1 MKVGPKGQVVLP
13 KRIRDRLGIDPGQRV
28 RVDEVDG
35 EVRVRKLATVEELRG
50 IFKDAPGLGTKD
62 LEEQRRRDREL
73 EERKLRR
80 WNP

>member
-1 MKVGPKGQVVLP
+1 MGPKGQVVLP
-13 KRIRDRLGIDPGQRV
+13 KRIRDRLGIKPGQHV

-50 IFKDAPGLGTKD
+50 IFKDLPGRGTKD

-73 EERKLRR
+73 EEDKLRR
-80 WNP
+80 WNG